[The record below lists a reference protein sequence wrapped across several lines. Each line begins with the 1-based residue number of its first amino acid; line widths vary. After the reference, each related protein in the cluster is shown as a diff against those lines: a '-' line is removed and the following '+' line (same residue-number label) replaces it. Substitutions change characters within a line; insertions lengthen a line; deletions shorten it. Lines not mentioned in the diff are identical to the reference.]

1 MNRRDTAA
9 ALGCLLIGGLLTVES
24 LRLDQ
29 GDLARPGPGF
39 MPLAL
44 GAGLLALSAVY
55 LASALAHRMI
65 PGPEW
70 TAARWRGPLLA
81 AAAVTA
87 YGVALVPAGFAP
99 ATAAFVLFW
108 LAVIERRRP
117 QTGIVYAVLATT
129 GLYLVFAWGLR
140 LRLPLGPLF
149 G

>member
-9 ALGCLLIGGLLTVES
+9 ALGCLLAGGLLTVES
-24 LRLDQ
+24 LRLEL
-29 GDLARPGPGF
+29 GSLARPGPGF

-44 GAGLLALSAVY
+44 GVGLLALSAVY
-55 LASALAHRMI
+55 LAAALACRAV
-65 PGPEW
+65 PGSEW

-81 AAAVTA
+81 VAAVIA
-87 YGVALVPAGFAP
+87 YGVVLVPAGFAP
-99 ATAAFVLFW
+99 ATAAFFLFW

-117 QTGIVYAVLATT
+117 LTGLGYTVLATA

-140 LRLPLGPLF
+140 LRLPPGPLF

>member
-1 MNRRDTAA
+1 VNRRDTAA
-9 ALGCLLIGGLLTVES
+9 ALGSLLVGGLLTVES
-24 LRLDQ
+24 LRLDL
-29 GDLARPGPGF
+29 GSLARPGPGF

-44 GAGLLALSAVY
+44 GVGLLALSAVY

-81 AAAVTA
+81 VAAVTA

-99 ATAAFVLFW
+99 ATAVFVLFW
-108 LAVIERRRP
+108 LSVIERRRP
-117 QTGIVYAVLATT
+117 QTGIVYAVLATA

-140 LRLPLGPLF
+140 LRLPPGPLF

>member
-9 ALGCLLIGGLLTVES
+9 ALGGLLVGGLLTVES
-24 LRLDQ
+24 LRLDL
-29 GDLARPGPGF
+29 GSLARPGPGF

-44 GAGLLALSAVY
+44 GVGLLALSAVY

-81 AAAVTA
+81 TAAVTA

-99 ATAAFVLFW
+99 ATAVFVLFW
-108 LAVIERRRP
+108 LSVIERRP
-117 QTGIVYAVLATT
+117 PPTALVYAVLATV

-140 LRLPLGPLF
+140 LRLPPGPLF

>member
-1 MNRRDTAA
+1 VNRRDTAA
-9 ALGCLLIGGLLTVES
+9 ALGALLVGGLLTVES
-24 LRLDQ
+24 LRLDL
-29 GDLARPGPGF
+29 GGLARPGPGF

-44 GAGLLALSAVY
+44 GVGLLALSAVY

-70 TAARWRGPLLA
+70 TSARWRGPLLA
-81 AAAVTA
+81 TAAVTA

-99 ATAAFVLFW
+99 ATAVFVLFW
-108 LAVIERRRP
+108 LSVIERRP
-117 QTGIVYAVLATT
+117 PSTALVYAVLATV

-140 LRLPLGPLF
+140 LRLPPGPLF